1 MKSNKNLLGGLS
13 TLKETIIDR
22 NTGRECSLCKA
33 WNMILREYNGNNMN
47 ALLDRAEKRFVMEM
61 YQFDIICNLARVLE
75 IIEKGENHV

>member
-61 YQFDIICNLARVLE
+61 YQFDIICNLALVLE